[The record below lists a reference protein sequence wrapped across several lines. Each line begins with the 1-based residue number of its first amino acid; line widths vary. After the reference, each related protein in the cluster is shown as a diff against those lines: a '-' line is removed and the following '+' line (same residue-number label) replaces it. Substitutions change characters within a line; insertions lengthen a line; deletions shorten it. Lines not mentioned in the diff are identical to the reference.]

1 MRFGFAPVAG
11 VLAAVALL
19 AAASAPTAQA
29 APLPVEVNLTALHA
43 IQTYALD
50 EKEDDQVYLLVSG
63 VAGGKDVDQRVPKE
77 GALAANV
84 KKPPVAKKQPL
95 PLWKGEIADG
105 EFALLTVVLM
115 HGKGTDAAKLKEFAG
130 ARAAAEKTVAERSKK
145 TLAEGDLKKLA
156 EATVKAQQGVL
167 KDIKKTF
174 SRDKNT
180 DHFGGLFNIILWNNN
195 GKLVKR
201 LDPVGLTFGEH
212 YGTDEKIY
220 TKLKYTRPNVLVQ
233 DDGGEWS
240 QVQLEPLSEDQ
251 KTIRVKM
258 LETEFFKK
266 PQGEPIRNTTD
277 YLAELQVTA
286 GGKVALWELAGEQV
300 GPGALHTYW
309 DWAEDPQQ

>member
-1 MRFGFAPVAG
+1 MRAAFAPVAS
-11 VLAAVALL
+11 VLAAVALF
-19 AAASAPTAQA
+19 AGVFGAPAQA
-29 APLPVEVNLTALHA
+29 APVPVEMNLTALYA

-63 VAGGKDVDQRVPKE
+63 VAGGKDVNQRLPQE
-77 GALAANV
+77 GTLPANT
-84 KKPPVAKKQPL
+84 KKPPVTSKKPAS
-95 PLWKGEIADG
+95 LWKGELADG
-105 EFALLTVVLM
+105 EFAFLTVVLM
-115 HGKGTDAAKLKEFAG
+115 HGKGTDAAKLKQFG
-130 ARAAAEKTVAERSKK
+130 DARAAAEKQVAERSKK
-145 TLAEGDLKKLA
+145 TLAEDDVKKLA
-156 EATVKAQQGVL
+156 EETVKAQQGVI

-180 DHFGGLFNIILWNNN
+180 DHFGGLFNVLLWNNN

-233 DDGGEWS
+233 EGGEWS

-258 LETEFFKK
+258 LETEFIKK
-266 PQGEPIRNTTD
+266 PGAEPVRNVTD
-277 YLAELQVTA
+277 YLAEIQVTA
-286 GGKVALWELAGEQV
+286 GGKVSLWELAGEQV

>member
-1 MRFGFAPVAG
+1 MRAAFAPVAS
-11 VLAAVALL
+11 VLAALTLL
-19 AAASAPTAQA
+19 TSASTPTAQA
-29 APLPVEVNLTALHA
+29 APVPVEVNLTGLHA

-50 EKEDDQVYLLVSG
+50 EKEDDQVYMLLSG
-63 VAGGKDVDQRVPKE
+63 VAGGKDLAGRLPKE
-77 GALAANV
+77 GTLPANV
-84 KKPPVAKKQPL
+84 KKPPVTKKKPES
-95 PLWKGEIADG
+95 LWKGELNDG
-105 EFALLTVVLM
+105 EFAMLTVVLM
-115 HGKGTDAAKLKEFAG
+115 QGKGADAGKLKAFAD
-130 ARAAAEKTVAERSKK
+130 ARGAAEKQVAERSKK
-145 TLAEGDLKKLA
+145 TLA

-180 DHFGGLFNIILWNNN
+180 DHFGGLFNIVLWNNN

-251 KTIRVKM
+251 QTIRVKM
-258 LETEFFKK
+258 LENEFFKK
-266 PQGEPIRNTTD
+266 PGGETIRNTTD
-277 YLAELQVTA
+277 YLAELQVAA

-309 DWAEDPQQ
+309 DWAEDPLQ

>member
-1 MRFGFAPVAG
+1 MRAAFAPVAS
-11 VLAAVALL
+11 LL
-19 AAASAPTAQA
+19 AAFASFAGISSSPAQA
-29 APLPVEVNLTALHA
+29 APVPVDVNLVALHA

-63 VAGGKDVDQRVPKE
+63 VAGGKDVNQRLPKE
-77 GALAANV
+77 GTLPANV
-84 KKPPVAKKQPL
+84 KKPPVTKKKPAS
-95 PLWKGEIADG
+95 LWKGELADG

-115 HGKGTDAAKLKEFAG
+115 QGKGADAAKLKAFAD
-130 ARAAAEKTVAERSKK
+130 ARAAAETKVAERSKK
-145 TLAEGDLKKLA
+145 TLAEDDVKKLA
-156 EATVKAQQGVL
+156 EGTVKAQQAAL
-167 KDIKKTF
+167 KDVKKTF
-174 SRDKNT
+174 SRDKQT
-180 DHFGGLFNIILWNNN
+180 DHFGGLFNIFLWNNN

-258 LETEFFKK
+258 LENEFLKK
-266 PQGEPIRNTTD
+266 PGGETVRNTTD
-277 YLAELQVTA
+277 YLAELQVLA
-286 GGKVALWELAGEQV
+286 NGKPSLWELAGEQV

-309 DWAEDPQQ
+309 DWAEDPLQ